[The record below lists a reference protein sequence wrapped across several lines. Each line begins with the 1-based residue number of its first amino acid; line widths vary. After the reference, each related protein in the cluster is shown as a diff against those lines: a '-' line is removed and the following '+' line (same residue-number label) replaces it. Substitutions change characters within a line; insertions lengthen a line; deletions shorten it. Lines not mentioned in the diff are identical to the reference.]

1 MRYKRFKQCERKGCL
16 YHASPNQPNGC
27 DYCLLTGQPQGCPT
41 GTACDKYK
49 RVSSKRKQA
58 IRNTLLNIQGS
69 LGNGAISIQEVL
81 K

>member
-1 MRYKRFKQCERKGCL
+1 MKYKKCSRLSRL

-27 DYCLLTGQPQGCPT
+27 DYCLLTGQLRGCPA

-58 IRNTLLNIQGS
+58 TRNTLLNIQGS
-69 LGNGAISIQEVL
+69 PGNGAISIQEE
-81 K
+81 